1 MAILNAYNDYINK
14 KNLNLALNNERWY
27 LTKHT
32 TISNTDAFGTIEF
45 QGLKIKFIV
54 YSMIFRWTSSV

>member
-1 MAILNAYNDYINK
+1 MAILNAYNDYLNK
-14 KNLNLALNNERWY
+14 KKLDLAFNNERWN

-45 QGLKIKFIV
+45 QGLKIKF
-54 YSMIFRWTSSV
+54 YFLFYDF